1 MTLNK
6 FLIKKLILS
15 SQLSIGI
22 IFSIFF
28 IFSLLGNLGE
38 SFSFLKIL
46 YLSLLSSIQ
55 ILFYIPLFIFF
66 LIISTFSII
75 LRSYNEII
83 IIMHYISRKKI
94 FYILS
99 GVILIF
105 LFIEFFKFEITQRIE
120 NIKLDIID
128 QNKNLDTL
136 ILIQNQ
142 NSDKNYTII
151 KNNLSNKKT
160 VINFRVYNNLFYE
173 SIYSDETETFEG
185 QLYTEKYFK
194 LLSDKINEY
203 KNKYHFIDDYSVL
216 PNNKRIIHMKDKN
229 DFKIELKNIFKLI
242 YLLLV
247 LSILIIYSFD
257 RKLISKN
264 SNKTMLYLSS
274 IFIISYSYLIINTN
288 LSFYQNEFQILSI
301 IFILI
306 TLCKKTIYEKFI

>member
-1 MTLNK
+1 MKLNK
-6 FLIKKLILS
+6 FLFKKLILS

-22 IFSIFF
+22 IFSVFF

-38 SFSFLKIL
+38 SFSFLKII
-46 YLSLLSSIQ
+46 YLSLLSAIQ

-94 FYILS
+94 FYIFS

-105 LFIEFFKFEITQRIE
+105 LLIEFFKFEITQRIE
-120 NIKLDIID
+120 NIKLDIIGL
-128 QNKNLDTL
+128 NKNLDTM

-142 NSDKNYTII
+142 NSVKNYTII
-151 KNNLSNKKT
+151 KDNISDKKT

-173 SIYSDETETFEG
+173 SVYSDETETLEG

-194 LLSDKINEY
+194 LQSDKINEY
-203 KNKYHFIDDYSVL
+203 KNKFVFIDDYSVL
-216 PNNKRIIHMKDKN
+216 SNDKRIHHMKYKN
-229 DFKIELKNIFKLI
+229 DFNIELKNVFKLI

-247 LSILIIYSFD
+247 LAILLIYSFD
-257 RKLISKN
+257 RNLISKN
-264 SNKTMLYLSS
+264 SNKTMLFLSS
-274 IFIISYSYLIINTN
+274 IFIIAYSYLIINTN